1 MSERDDYRKKIESLV
16 ANWNTEF
23 DELEARIR
31 TNDAEPMDDYDDVI
45 SELRQYRY
53 MAMGN
58 H

>member
-1 MSERDDYRKKIESLV
+1 MSERDDYRKNIESLV

-31 TNDAEPMDDYDDVI
+31 TNDAEPMGDYDEVI
-45 SELRQYRY
+45 TELRQYRY
-53 MAMGN
+53 KATIN